1 MKTPYKI
8 AVITVVIILL
18 AFTYP
23 AEKYFDIAKNLD
35 IFATLFKEVNLH
47 YVDEVAPEKLVRNGI
62 DAMLGSL
69 DPYTNYIAEE
79 ELESF
84 RTMTTGQY
92 AGIGAMIGR
101 VGNKIVFTH
110 PYEGFPA
117 SKVGIK
123 VGDEIIEIDGIDVR
137 KKSPQQISTM
147 LKGNANTE
155 INVKVKRFGNNT
167 PVTYNIKRE
176 KISVKNVSFFG
187 MISEDVGLIKLDD
200 FTPGAGREVAEA
212 LTKLKSKGAKSVI
225 LDLRENPG
233 GILQEAVNVANVFI
247 PKGKAVVSTKGKLAD
262 WDKTYYTLNNT
273 VDTQIPLAIL
283 VGPTSA
289 SASEIVAG
297 ALQDYDRAVLIGN
310 RTFGKGLVQTTRP
323 LSYNGQLKVTT
334 AKYYIPSGRC
344 IQAIDYQIKDSNGI
358 ASKQADSLRV
368 EFRTKNGRTVFDG
381 SGIEPDIFVEKE
393 VLLPITFG
401 LLIQGLI
408 FDFATE
414 YYYNN
419 PKNTESYIFEFTE
432 IDYRNFIQWIS
443 DKNFEYTST
452 TEESIDEL
460 LESVIVDKNQKELAQ
475 QIQQIKLKIYQAK
488 ADDLINYKDQINN
501 LLKQEIAF
509 RYHHTEGQVMQSIHS
524 DSEIQK
530 ALEILKVISEFNS
543 ILINK

>member
-1 MKTPYKI
+1 MKAPHKI
-8 AVITVVIILL
+8 SVIIVVITLL
-18 AFTYP
+18 AFTFP
-23 AEKYFDIAKNLD
+23 VEKYFDIAKNLD

-47 YVDEVAPEKLVRNGI
+47 YVDEVAPEKLVRDGI

-123 VGDEIIEIDGIDVR
+123 VGDEIIEIDEIDVR

-155 INVKVKRFGNNT
+155 VKVKVKRFGNNT

-176 KISVKNVSFFG
+176 RISVKNVSFFG
-187 MISEDVGLIKLDD
+187 MISEDAGLIKLDD
-200 FTPGAGREVAEA
+200 FTPGAGKEVAEA

-262 WDKTYYTLNNT
+262 WNKTYYTLNNT
-273 VDTQIPLAIL
+273 VDTNIPLAIL

-344 IQAIDYQIKDSNGI
+344 IQALDYQHKDSNGN
-358 ASKQADSLRV
+358 ASKQADSLRIA
-368 EFRTKNGRTVFDG
+368 FKTKNGRTVFDG
-381 SGIEPDIFVEKE
+381 SGIEPDIFIENE
-393 VLLPITFG
+393 GLLPITFG

-408 FDFATE
+408 FDYATE
-414 YYYNN
+414 YFYKN
-419 PKNTESYIFEFTE
+419 PISTGSYVFEFTE
-432 IDYRNFIQWIS
+432 NDYTNFIQWIS
-443 DKNFEYTST
+443 DKNFKYTST
-452 TEESIDEL
+452 TEASIDEL
-460 LESVIVDKNQKELAQ
+460 LESVIGDKNQKELAQ
-475 QIQQIKLKIYQAK
+475 QIQQIKVEINQAK
-488 ADDLINYKDQINN
+488 ADDLIRYKDQINN

-509 RYHHTEGQVMQSIHS
+509 RYHHTDGQIMQSIHA

-530 ALEILKVISEFNS
+530 ALEILKVISDFNS
-543 ILINK
+543 ILTNK